1 MSIHKSLHTG
11 GALVKH
17 RNVLSRAE
25 RIKILEEAGRWH
37 EENDSVLGL
46 RKVKNIKT
54 AAKKKA
60 AKKEAVP
67 GAAVPGAAAPGA
79 AAPGA
84 PAPAAEAKPG
94 AGAKAA
100 APAAKKEAGKK

>member
-17 RNVLSRAE
+17 RNVLTRAE
-25 RIKILEEAGRWH
+25 RIKVLEEAGRWR
-37 EENDSVLGL
+37 EEKDGAWGL

-54 AAKKKA
+54 GAKKKA
-60 AKKEAVP
+60 AAKKEAAP
-67 GAAVPGAAAPGA
+67 AAGA

-84 PAPAAEAKPG
+84 PATAPAAEAKPAAG
-94 AGAKAA
+94 AGAKGA

>member
-1 MSIHKSLHTG
+1 MSVHKSLHTG

-17 RNVLSRAE
+17 RNVLSRME
-25 RIKILEEAGRWH
+25 RIKILEEAGRWN
-37 EENDSVLGL
+37 EEKDSVLGL

-60 AKKEAVP
+60 AKKEAVAGAATP
-67 GAAVPGAAAPGA
+67 GAAAPGAAAPGA

-84 PAPAAEAKPG
+84 PAPAA
-94 AGAKAA
+94 GAKAA
-100 APAAKKEAGKK
+100 APAGKKEAGKK

>member
-25 RIKILEEAGRWH
+25 RIGILEEAGRWR
-37 EENDSVLGL
+37 EEKDSVLGL
-46 RKVKNIKT
+46 RKVRNIKT

-60 AKKEAVP
+60 AKKEVA
-67 GAAVPGAAAPGA
+67 PGAAAPGA
-79 AAPGA
+79 APGAAAPSA
-84 PAPAAEAKPG
+84 PAPAAEAKPA
-94 AGAKAA
+94 AGAKPA
-100 APAAKKEAGKK
+100 APAAKKEAAKK